1 MRVNV
6 DETLE
11 KMSLRDKLAQ
21 LMMIDFTYFSE
32 NGVEGE
38 LFEEMNSSVESLL
51 SEYPVGAIALFASNC
66 RSNEKIVKLVCDMQ
80 KTHWIPKYIG
90 IDQEGGIVY
99 RLKEGT
105 KTPGNMALG
114 RKDDVKITRKMAE
127 IMSLELSKLGIN
139 LNFAPDVDVNS
150 NPKNPIIGVRSF
162 SEEVE
167 VVSRHSNAYID
178 GMRTYNVLSCAKHF
192 PGHGNTV
199 SDSHLGTTYT
209 ENSLA
214 QIETVDIPPFKATI
228 EHGVEMIMTAH
239 IIAKDLDNSLIYS
252 QKLGREIETPAT
264 LSKPI
269 LTQMLRNELG
279 FRGIILTDA
288 LVMKA
293 IEDNF
298 TPVESTLYAIKAGA
312 DMAVMPLKISNV
324 KEIEAF
330 KTYFETLYQIAQE
343 DGEFLRRI
351 DESCRRIL
359 EQKVECLS
367 HQFGITYSS
376 EYIENCIREAKM
388 CVGTAERQAYCDDVA
403 NTLVV
408 YHPLGEAFSSVPVHG
423 KRVLVVAQKN
433 LLVDT
438 AALFLENLG
447 ATVEKKVC
455 TYQTPLDKL
464 EKEYDIILVVTYN
477 LNEKDCYLDPF
488 IASSNAVCGN
498 VLVISARNP
507 YDRVYIGSA
516 KHVVE
521 CFGVSGFDQT
531 NAMITQFTTNFNA
544 ALRFYFQ

>member
-447 ATVEKKVC
+447 ATVEKQVC

>member
-1 MRVNV
+1 
-6 DETLE
+6 
-11 KMSLRDKLAQ
+11 
-21 LMMIDFTYFSE
+21 
-32 NGVEGE
+32 
-38 LFEEMNSSVESLL
+38 
-51 SEYPVGAIALFASNC
+51 
-66 RSNEKIVKLVCDMQ
+66 VCDMQ

-178 GMRTYNVLSCAKHF
+178 GMRTHNVLSCAKHF

-447 ATVEKKVC
+447 ATVEKQVC

-507 YDRVYIGSA
+507 YDRGYIGSA

>member
-178 GMRTYNVLSCAKHF
+178 GMRTHNVLSCAKHF

-447 ATVEKKVC
+447 ATVEKQVC

-507 YDRVYIGSA
+507 YDRGYIGSA